1 MQMVKAVSVTEEL
14 AKMKPLRNR
23 TAQTSPEEED
33 GVFARLGVL
42 GDAEMFAGSFDGESP
57 WERHPNGDE
66 LVQVFA
72 GETKLTI
79 LSDDGEDVLHLSA
92 GMLTVV
98 PQGRW
103 HRFHAP
109 DGVSLMTATPLPT
122 EHSDADDPR
131 L

>member
-1 MQMVKAVSVTEEL
+1 MVKAVSVADEL
-14 AKMKPLRNR
+14 AKLKPLKNR
-23 TAQTSPEEED
+23 SAETTPEEEE
-33 GVFARLGVL
+33 GVFARLGSL
-42 GDAEMFAGSFDGESP
+42 GNAEMFAGSFDGQSP

-72 GETKLTI
+72 GETTLTI
-79 LSDDGEDVLHLSA
+79 LSDEGEDVLQLKA
-92 GMLTVV
+92 GMLVVV

-109 DGVSLMTATPLPT
+109 KGVSLMTATPLPT
-122 EHSDADDPR
+122 DHSNADDPR

>member
-1 MQMVKAVSVTEEL
+1 MVKAINVADEL
-14 AKMKPLRNR
+14 AKLRPLKNRN
-23 TAQTSPEEED
+23 AQTSPEEED
-33 GVFARLGVL
+33 GVFAMLGAL
-42 GDAEMFAGSFDGESP
+42 GNAEMFAGSFDGQSP

-72 GETKLTI
+72 GETTLTI
-79 LSDDGEDVLHLSA
+79 LSDDGEDVLHMTA

-103 HRFHAP
+103 HRFDAP
-109 DGVSLMTATPLPT
+109 TGVSLMTATPMPT

-131 L
+131 V

>member
-1 MQMVKAVSVTEEL
+1 MVKAVSVPEEL
-14 AKMKPLRNR
+14 SKLRPLRNR
-23 TAQTSPEEED
+23 NAQTSPEEEE
-33 GVFARLGVL
+33 GTFAKLGTL
-42 GDAEMFAGSFDGESP
+42 GNADMFTGSFDGQSP

-72 GETKLTI
+72 GETTLTI
-79 LSDDGEDVLHLSA
+79 LSDDGEDVLHMTP

-103 HRFHAP
+103 HRFTAP
-109 DGVSLMTATPLPT
+109 KGVSLMTATPLPT

-131 L
+131 A